1 MATVTFDHATRVYPG
16 SDKPAVDQ
24 LCLDIA
30 DGEFLVLVGPS
41 GCGKSTS
48 LRMLAGLEDVN
59 GGRILIGDKDV
70 TNVPPKNRD
79 IAMVFQNYAL
89 YPHMSVREN
98 MGFAL
103 KIAGVSKEKINKRV
117 EEAARILDLEPY
129 LDRKPKALSGGQ
141 RQRVAMG
148 RAIVRKPQVFLMDE
162 PLSNLDAKLR
172 VQTRT
177 QIASLQRELGVTTVY
192 VTHDQTEALTMGD
205 RIAVLAGGIL
215 QQCGTPQ
222 EMYERPAN
230 EFVAGFIGSPAMNLG
245 TFTVDGEWAKIGPA
259 RVRLSAAT
267 RDALVPEDGGKIK
280 IGFRPEGLDLVDES
294 VEDTIPVEVDFVEEL
309 GSDAYVYGHL
319 VGDENGEGLG
329 SGAEGT
335 SKQLIVRVPPRTA
348 PGRGG
353 VLYVRIREGQQHNF
367 SASTGVRLP
376 EWRAPSARPLAAPA
390 SFVHLPNEAG
400 ARSWARRCTGV
411 LYAAKRA

>member
-1 MATVTFDHATRVYPG
+1 MATVTFDKATRIYPG
-16 SDKPAVDQ
+16 SDKPAVKE
-24 LCLDIA
+24 LSLEIA

-59 GGRILIGDKDV
+59 SGRIFIGDRDV
-70 TNVPPKNRD
+70 TDVQPKNRD

-89 YPHMSVREN
+89 YPHMTVRDN

-103 KIAGVSKEKINKRV
+103 KIAGTDKNEIRERV
-117 EEAARILDLEPY
+117 NEAARILDLEPY

-205 RIAVLAGGIL
+205 RIAVLNNGIL
-215 QQCGTPQ
+215 QQVGTPQ

-245 TFTVDGEWAKIGPA
+245 RFKVEGNWGVLGTA
-259 RVRLSAAT
+259 RV
-267 RDALVPEDGGKIK
+267 AL
-280 IGFRPEGLDLVDES
+280 
-294 VEDTIPVEVDFVEEL
+294 
-309 GSDAYVYGHL
+309 SDAHHC
-319 VGDENGEGLG
+319 G
-329 SGAEGT
+329 SEA
-335 SKQLIVRVPPRTA
+335 RR
-348 PGRGG
+348 
-353 VLYVRIREGQQHNF
+353 QQHGRHRF
-367 SASTGVRLP
+367 
-376 EWRAPSARPLAAPA
+376 PS
-390 SFVHLPNEAG
+390 
-400 ARSWARRCTGV
+400 
-411 LYAAKRA
+411 